1 MIDMNII
8 FRTRQLDLCFLL
20 ICFVCISAIL
30 VCVGCSKSRYDSSS
44 KIGMEGLV
52 IADDDYDAAWDEI
65 VEVLREHYF
74 IPDRQD
80 RRTGIIITHPSVSQQ
95 WFEFWRDDTRGWYQ
109 WAESSLHTI
118 RRIVEVRFIPKDN
131 TMRKVLK
138 TNSLFDS
145 FARTIFTK
153 PWRADAENMIR
164 KGTTHMR

>member
-1 MIDMNII
+1 
-8 FRTRQLDLCFLL
+8 
-20 ICFVCISAIL
+20 
-30 VCVGCSKSRYDSSS
+30 
-44 KIGMEGLV
+44 MEGLV

-95 WFEFWRDDTRGWYQ
+95 WFEFWRDDARGWYQ

-131 TMRKVLK
+131 NKIEIRVKVKVQRKNQLQRQVTSSSGALQAFRQDVPTYMGQSMK
-138 TNSLFDS
+138 SS
-145 FARTIFTK
+145 EM
-153 PWRADAENMIR
+153 AEWTDLGEDVKLEQYLLAQIHKRLINAEPIYQ
-164 KGTTHMR
+164 K